1 LQADPLATRQRARL
15 RETSQAYAL
24 QAFLLAFSALAVV
37 VSQAMDPAAFLP
49 REVTPEAWLGAVIG
63 SAAVIG
69 VGGWSLLRYPTF
81 GRTLGQLGLLAY
93 ALAVSPGLAS
103 SPARALLVLLVVAGV
118 ALRLRGHVV
127 EAEPAHVLA
136 DRDLLTHPKLFAGA
150 VEATGIAALVAWFLV
165 AATGVA
171 TGRIAVG
178 GALVVYAV
186 SILYTAVWVQRSW
199 SREKGWARW
208 SFGFL
213 GVFPLL
219 ALVSYSRPGL
229 ALSWLAA
236 FQVAALVMLQ
246 ARRTPGEG
254 AWANVVEHPARVLV
268 STFAALSIGG
278 GVLLSLPI
286 SAARPGEVSVV
297 DAFFTS
303 VSATCVTGLAT
314 IDVARDLSP
323 VGQAMILAL
332 IQAGGIGIMTFSTA
346 GALAVGRGLGMRQE
360 MAVGGLLTG
369 EGGGDL
375 YGAARRILATTL
387 AFEAVGAGILT
398 ALFAW
403 EGDPLPV
410 AVWRGVFTSISAFCN
425 AGFALQS
432 DSLLAYQ
439 GSGLVLY
446 TVAVL
451 ILAGGLGT
459 PVLHALPAVF
469 ERRAVSLQA
478 RIVLFM
484 TVLLTVLPFPMIAAL
499 EWDHALAGL
508 SIPDKIH
515 NAFFQTVSARTA
527 GFASVDYG
535 AMQPA
540 TVTVQLVLM
549 FIGGSPFSTAGGVK
563 TTTVALLALGVLAV
577 VAGRSEATAFGR
589 RISHDSIYKSI
600 AIMTMGTLFAGLGFI
615 ALQLTQQMPFE
626 MALFE
631 VVSALG
637 TVGLSLGGTAE
648 LDGIGKIIVMICMFA
663 GRVGP
668 VTLFLLLQE
677 RKRAARWVF
686 PEERVAVG

>member
-24 QAFLLAFSALAVV
+24 QAFLLAFSGLAVV
-37 VSQAMDPAAFLP
+37 VSQAIDPAAFLP
-49 REVTPEAWLGAVIG
+49 SEVTPEAWLAAVIG
-63 SAAVIG
+63 SAATIG
-69 VGGWSLLRYPTF
+69 VGGWSLQRYPAF
-81 GRTLGQLGLLAY
+81 GRALGQLGLLAY
-93 ALAVSPGLAS
+93 AVAVSPGLAA

-150 VEATGIAALVAWFLV
+150 VEATGIAALTAWFLV

-186 SILYTAVWVQRSW
+186 SILYTSVWVQRSW
-199 SREKGWARW
+199 TREKGWARW
-208 SFGFL
+208 SFGLL

-236 FQVAALVMLQ
+236 FQVASLVMLQ
-246 ARRTPGEG
+246 ARRSPGEG
-254 AWANVVEHPARVLV
+254 TWANVYEHPARLLV
-268 STFAALSIGG
+268 ATFAALSIAG

-286 SAARPGEVSVV
+286 AAVRPVPVV

-303 VSATCVTGLAT
+303 VSATCVTGLT
-314 IDVARDLSP
+314 TFDVASDLSP
-323 VGQAMILAL
+323 VGHALVLFL

-360 MAVGGLLTG
+360 IAVSGLLTG

-375 YGAARRILATTL
+375 YGAARRILATTF
-387 AFEAVGAGILT
+387 AFEGAGAAVLT

-403 EGDPLPV
+403 EGDPLPT
-410 AVWRGVFTSISAFCN
+410 AVWRGVFTAVSAFCN
-425 AGFALQS
+425 AGFLLQPHS
-432 DSLLAYQ
+432 MVPYQ
-439 GSGLVLY
+439 DSGLVLL
-446 TVAVL
+446 TVAILV
-451 ILAGGLGT
+451 LAGGLGT
-459 PVLHALPAVF
+459 PVLHALPALL
-469 ERRAVSLQA
+469 RGRAVSLQA
-478 RIVLFM
+478 RLVVTMTLGLVLAAFPFIV
-484 TVLLTVLPFPMIAAL
+484 AL

-508 SIPDKIH
+508 PIHEKIA
-515 NAFFQTVSARTA
+515 NGFFHTVSGRTA
-527 GFASVDYG
+527 GFSSIDMAHL
-535 AMQPA
+535 QPA
-540 TVTVQLVLM
+540 TIAVQMVLM
-549 FIGGSPFSTAGGVK
+549 FVGGAPFSTAGGVK
-563 TTTVALLALGVLAV
+563 VTTVALLALGVLAV
-577 VAGRSEATAFGR
+577 VRGQPEASAFGR
-589 RISHDSIYKSI
+589 RISHDSIYKAI
-600 AIMTMGTLFAGLGFI
+600 AIMTMGTVFAGLAFT
-615 ALQLTQQMPFE
+615 AVLLTQQLAFDV
-626 MALFE
+626 ALFE
-631 VVSALG
+631 IVSALSTTG
-637 TVGLSLGGTAE
+637 ASIGGTAR
-648 LDGIGKIIVMICMFA
+648 LDGIGKTIVMLCMFA